1 MEDEEGGDGTDVVE
15 SDEQKFPPIRTKS
28 GAKKEDQRTAV
39 IPSVTT
45 KACSDRLG
53 LLSCCSTT
61 RFRMNWNPRTV
72 QRTKKQLVDE
82 NRVPAVLEVEE
93 ESAEALMKIQQ

>member
-28 GAKKEDQRTAV
+28 GAKQEHQRTV
-39 IPSVTT
+39 LIPSVTT

-53 LLSCCSTT
+53 LLSGCPTT

-72 QRTKKQLVDE
+72 QRTKKQLADE
-82 NRVPAVLEVEE
+82 DGVPAVLEDEE
-93 ESAEALMKIQQ
+93 ESVEALMKIQQ